1 MLSLVL
7 PVLRLVVDTP
17 VAERDAVAGPIL
29 GLEGEGRPDTQE
41 SPLKE
46 KKIINTFSLTT
57 RYCSLYFDSLNYGTI
72 TKE

>member
-17 VAERDAVAGPIL
+17 VAERDAVARPIF

-46 KKIINTFSLTT
+46 KNNNKYVFSDYTL
-57 RYCSLYFDSLNYGTI
+57 L
-72 TKE
+72 

>member
-41 SPLKE
+41 SPLKKI
-46 KKIINTFSLTT
+46 KKNTFSLIT
-57 RYCSLYFDSLNYGTI
+57 RCCGLDFDGLNSGTI

>member
-7 PVLRLVVDTP
+7 AVLRLVVDTP

-46 KKIINTFSLTT
+46 KKNNKYVF
-57 RYCSLYFDSLNYGTI
+57 FDYTLL
-72 TKE
+72 